1 MPSRDDDLAFA
12 SLTVLGARLRAGE
25 LTSTTLTGF
34 FLERLAKH
42 ASKYNC
48 LVRSTSELAM
58 KQAARADAELKA
70 GRDRGPLHGIPY
82 GAKDL
87 LATKGIPTSWGAAP
101 YRDQLIDQDATVI
114 SRLED
119 AGAVLVGKLAMVEL
133 AGGMGYRQANASFSG
148 PARNPWNPTTWA
160 GGSSSGS
167 GAAVAAG
174 LVPFAIGTE
183 TWGSI
188 TTPASYCGL
197 SGLRPTYGRVSRA
210 GAMALAWTHDKIG
223 PMARSAHDCG
233 LVLNAIAGHDAAD
246 HTSVMRDFAYPPGDY
261 PARPYKLA
269 ILRDGVKQAQPEV
282 RKNFEQALE
291 VFRSLGSIDEIEL
304 PNHPWTETASMIIS
318 AECASAFEDLID
330 SGQVFELTA
339 PEDRIGGFCD
349 QSLLATEYLRAQRV
363 RTKLSRILDAFLAPY
378 DAVLTVATES
388 AAPPAEGDWPSKY
401 DAKSLGGPG
410 NLCGTPALVVP
421 TGLTDD
427 GLPTSIQ
434 LDGRAWSENRLL
446 ALGLAYQAATGWHKT
461 HPQGI

>member
-1 MPSRDDDLAFA
+1 MSRDEDLAF
-12 SLTVLGARLRAGE
+12 SLLPALGVRLRSGE
-25 LTSTTLTGF
+25 LTATTLTSF
-34 FLERLAKH
+34 FLQRLEKQAGRF
-42 ASKYNC
+42 NC
-48 LVRSTSELAM
+48 LVRLTPELAM
-58 KQAARADAELKA
+58 KQAAQADAELKA
-70 GRDRGPLHGIPY
+70 GRDRGPLHGIPF

-87 LATKGIPTSWGAAP
+87 LATKEIPTSWGAGP
-101 YRDQLIDQDATVI
+101 YRDQIIDQDATVI
-114 SRLED
+114 TRLRE
-119 AGAVLVGKLAMVEL
+119 AGAVLIAKLAMVEL

-148 PARNPWNPTTWA
+148 PARNPWNPNKWA

-223 PMARSAHDCG
+223 PMTRSAHDCG
-233 LVLNAIAGHDAAD
+233 LVLNAIAGPDMAD
-246 HTSVMRDFAYPPGDY
+246 PTSAPHTYAYPPADH

-269 ILRDGVKQAQPEV
+269 ILKDGVAKAQPEV
-282 RKNFEQALE
+282 RKNFERALD
-291 VFRSLGSIDEIEL
+291 VFQNLGTIEEIEL
-304 PNHPWTETASMIIS
+304 PVQPWTETASMIIS
-318 AECASAFEDLID
+318 AECASAFEELID
-330 SGQVFELTA
+330 SSKVFELTA

-349 QSLLATEYLRAQRV
+349 QTLLATEYLRAQRV
-363 RTKLSRILDAFLAPY
+363 RTKLCRILDAFLAPY

-388 AAPPAEGDWPSKY
+388 AAPPAEGDWSSTY

-410 NLCGTPALVVP
+410 NLCGTPALVLP

-446 ALGLAYQAATGWHKT
+446 AIGLAYQAASAWHQT
-461 HPQGI
+461 HATVQ